1 MKLSYFSLPLG
12 ALATACLLSACGG
25 SDSAPTPPAETL
37 SGTAAV
43 GLPIVG
49 GDINITCAGGSPINQ
64 TKLTSATGSWTVTLS
79 GQTLPCAVRV
89 SGGNIGSST
98 GAANNTNYHSI
109 AMTPGT
115 VNITPLTDLVVA
127 NLAGKDPA
135 TWFSAPALSA
145 LKTADID
152 TALNKIKSSWGLSTA
167 LGTRNP
173 ITTAFT
179 AQSTDP
185 LDNVLEALAKARA
198 TAGLTSHASL
208 FPYVTNISVS
218 TPAGFNFAVEY
229 GKLISPSGGGTSP
242 NTCAATETALTFS
255 AGTGS
260 SPYTNGQTVCFTASS
275 TALAFSGKTL
285 GSPTQNAAVSAP
297 FSAYKFVD
305 GDYTYEVV
313 FNAGALHEINLLSG
327 TVFAGQFAAA
337 STTPPATGNS
347 NLTVSVTVN
356 GLASGTIAVGNVP
369 KPANEAEFC
378 GAIQNDTTFTSIGA
392 SGGGTLTINSCSFS
406 GNVGNISAT
415 LAVTVPVSLTIP
427 YSVTYTY
434 N

>member
-25 SDSAPTPPAETL
+25 SDTAPTPPVATL

-49 GDINITCAGGSPINQ
+49 GDINIACAGGSPINQ
-64 TKLTSATGSWTVTLS
+64 AKLTSATGSWSVTLS
-79 GQTLPCAVRV
+79 GQTLPCAVQV

-109 AMTPGT
+109 AMTLGT

-135 TWFSAPALSA
+135 TWFSAPTLSTLSA
-145 LKTADID
+145 ADVD
-152 TALNKIKSSWGLSTA
+152 ASLNKIKNSLDLATA
-167 LGTRNP
+167 LGTKNP
-173 ITTAFT
+173 LTTAFG
-179 AQSTDP
+179 AKNTDP
-185 LDNVLEALAKARA
+185 LDNVLEALAKARIA
-198 TAGLTSHASL
+198 AGYANHADFFQVVTS
-208 FPYVTNISVS
+208 VTIS
-218 TPAGFNFAVEY
+218 TPNGFNFAAEY
-229 GKLISPSGGGTSP
+229 AKFASTSGGGTSP
-242 NTCAATETALTFS
+242 TCASTETALTFA
-255 AGTGS
+255 AGQGS
-260 SPYTNGQTVCFTASS
+260 RPYTNGQTVCFTASS

-285 GSPTQNAAVSAP
+285 GSPTQNTAVSAP

-305 GDYTYEVV
+305 GEYTYEVV
-313 FNAGALHEINLLSG
+313 FNADALHEINLLSG

-337 STTPPATGNS
+337 STTPPATGTS

-378 GAIQNDTTFTSIGA
+378 GAIQYDATFTSIGA

-415 LAVTVPVSLTIP
+415 LTIVTPVSMTIP
-427 YSVTYTY
+427 YTVTYTY